1 MMSHCNRV
9 HAIEKIADYTE
20 ELVSEESLRQPDE
33 FGKYVFNEAAIKRY
47 LPKKI
52 AEKLLATIRDR
63 KPLDPTIADDVANAM
78 KEWAISLGATHFTH
92 WFQPLNGGTAEKH
105 DAFLDISES
114 GEALQT
120 FSGKNLI
127 KGEPD
132 ASSFPSGGLRC
143 TFEARGYTAWDP
155 TSPAFVKRH
164 RNGTTL
170 CIPTIFCSYTGE
182 VLDKKTPLLRSI
194 GVLEK
199 GVKRLMK
206 AFGLD
211 EEPVTVTLG
220 AEQEYFLI
228 DRNFYLH
235 RPDLVQTGR
244 TLFGSP
250 PPRHQQ
256 LEDHYFGSIRPGIL
270 AFMTDLDHELWRL
283 GIPAKT
289 RHNEVAPAQFEI
301 APIFE
306 ELNLAVDHNMLT
318 MDVLRRTALR
328 HGMVCLLHEKPFAGV
343 NGSGKHNNWALTYGG
358 RNLLEP
364 GEDPEQNAIF
374 LTVMTAIIRAVDL
387 HSDILR
393 ATTVGAGNK
402 HRLGANEAPP
412 AIISIFLGEQLTGI
426 LERIGEKEEGGGTT
440 SHSKEIIWIGG
451 ETLPPLSKDTTDRN
465 RTSPFAFTGNKFE
478 FRACGSSQ
486 SCAGFNMTLNTIIAE
501 SLDFIAEKLE
511 KLDSSDPARF
521 HSGLT
526 AILSEII
533 RDHKRIIFN
542 GNNYSP
548 EWIEEAK
555 RRGLPILQ
563 KSMDALRSLMKEEN
577 QELFER
583 YGVFTRTEL
592 SSRFEVFLEEYHYKI
607 RIEGG
612 IALEMA
618 RNMIL
623 PIIVREFDKAVGALN
638 AAKAGGI
645 TEGLAGM
652 ESIVSDYG
660 KLVDEL
666 TVACKNLEDA
676 LDGEHEGILE
686 KMADVRKIVDH
697 AEGIISDEAWPLP
710 KYREMLFI
718 YN

>member
-1 MMSHCNRV
+1 MGNCSRIS
-9 HAIEKIADYTE
+9 AIDKIASYTE
-20 ELVSEESLRQPDE
+20 ELPSDESLRQPDE
-33 FGKYVFNEAAIKRY
+33 FGKYVFNETAIKRY
-47 LPKKI
+47 LPHKV

-63 KPLDPTIADDVANAM
+63 RPLDPTIADDVANAM
-78 KEWAISLGATHFTH
+78 KEWAIGLGATHFTH
-92 WFQPLNGGTAEKH
+92 WFQPLTGGTAEKH
-105 DAFLDISES
+105 DAFLDVSGS
-114 GEALQT
+114 GEALQS

-132 ASSFPSGGLRC
+132 ASSFPSGGLRS

-164 RNGTTL
+164 ANGATL

-194 GVLEK
+194 QVLERS
-199 GVKRLMK
+199 VKRLMK
-206 AFGLD
+206 AFGSD
-211 EEPVTVTLG
+211 EKPVSVTLG
-220 AEQEYFLI
+220 PEQEYFLV

-235 RPDLVQTGR
+235 RPDLIQTGR

-256 LEDHYFGSIRPGIL
+256 LEDHYFGTIRPGIL
-270 AFMTDLDHELWRL
+270 AFMTDLDRELWRL

-289 RHNEVAPAQFEI
+289 RHNEVAPAQFEV

-318 MDVLRRTALR
+318 MDVLRRVAMR

-343 NGSGKHNNWALTYGG
+343 NGSGKHNNWSVAYGKQ
-358 RNLLEP
+358 NLLEP
-364 GEDPEQNAIF
+364 GEDPEQNVIF
-374 LTVMTAIIRAVDL
+374 LTFLSAIIRAVDL
-387 HSDILR
+387 HSDLLR
-393 ATTVGAGNK
+393 ASTVSAGNK

-412 AIISIFLGEQLTGI
+412 AIISVFLGEQLTEI
-426 LERIGEKEEGGGTT
+426 LEKIGKESPDKPKAGRSRET
-440 SHSKEIIWIGG
+440 ILLGG
-451 ETLPPLSKDTTDRN
+451 ETLPPLPKDMTDRN

-486 SCAGFNMTLNTIIAE
+486 SCAGFCMTMNTIAAE
-501 SLDFIAEKLE
+501 SIDYIAEKLE
-511 KLDSSDPARF
+511 KLDPADSEAF
-521 HSGLT
+521 HGTL
-526 AILSEII
+526 AKILSEII
-533 RDHKRIIFN
+533 EGHKRVIFN

-548 EWIEEAK
+548 EWVEEAK
-555 RRGLPILQ
+555 RRGLPVLQ
-563 KSMDALRSLMKEEN
+563 RSMQALRSLTKDEN
-577 QELFER
+577 IALFER
-583 YGVFTRTEL
+583 YGVFSRTEL
-592 SSRFEVFLEEYHYKI
+592 LSRFEVFLEEYHYKV

-623 PIIVREFDKAVGALN
+623 PVVIEQFDRATEAY
-638 AAKAGGI
+638 AKAQSA
-645 TEGLAGM
+645 GLADGLRGLRGVAA
-652 ESIVSDYG
+652 EYG

-666 TVACKNLEDA
+666 TDACDGMQKA
-676 LDGEHEGILE
+676 LSGEHEAILE
-686 KMADVRKIVDH
+686 AMRRLRSVVDR
-697 AEGIISDEAWPLP
+697 AEQVISDEEWPLP
-710 KYREMLFI
+710 KYREMLFV

>member
-1 MMSHCNRV
+1 MGHYSREKS
-9 HAIEKIADYTE
+9 IDKIASY
-20 ELVSEESLRQPDE
+20 SEALPSGESLRQPGE

-47 LPKKI
+47 LPHRA

-63 KPLDPTIADDVANAM
+63 QPLDPTIADDVANGM
-78 KEWAISLGATHFTH
+78 KEWAIGLGATHFTH

-105 DAFLDISES
+105 DAFLDVNGT

-164 RNGTTL
+164 ANGATL

-194 GVLEK
+194 SVLERS
-199 GVKRLMK
+199 VKRLMK
-206 AFGLD
+206 LFGLD
-211 EEPVTVTLG
+211 EQPVSVTLG
-220 AEQEYFLI
+220 PEQEYFLV
-228 DRNFYLH
+228 DREFYLH

-256 LEDHYFGSIRPGIL
+256 LEDHYFGTIRPGIL
-270 AFMTDLDHELWRL
+270 AFMTDLDRELWRL

-318 MDVLRRTALR
+318 MDVLQRVALR

-343 NGSGKHNNWALTYGG
+343 NGSGKHNNWSIAYGK

-364 GEDPEQNAIF
+364 GDEPRQNVIF
-374 LTVMTAIIRAVDL
+374 LTVLAAIIRAVDL
-387 HSDILR
+387 HADILR
-393 ATTVGAGNK
+393 ASTVSAGNK

-412 AIISIFLGEQLTGI
+412 AIISVFLGEQLTEI
-426 LERIGEKEEGGGTT
+426 LEKIGKEPADAPTDAHAQEMILLGG
-440 SHSKEIIWIGG
+440 K
-451 ETLPPLSKDTTDRN
+451 TLPPLPKDATDRN

-486 SCAGFNMTLNTIIAE
+486 SCAGFNMTMNTIAAE
-501 SLDFIAEKLE
+501 SIDYIAEKLE
-511 KLDSSDPARF
+511 RLAAADSAAF
-521 HSGLT
+521 HEGL
-526 AILSEII
+526 AKILAEIVET
-533 RDHKRIIFN
+533 HKRVIFN
-542 GNNYSP
+542 GNNYAP
-548 EWIEEAK
+548 EWVDEAR
-555 RRGLPILQ
+555 RRGLPVLQ
-563 KSMDALRSLMKEEN
+563 KSMQALRALVTDESL
-577 QELFER
+577 ELFER
-583 YGVFTRTEL
+583 YGVFTRAEL
-592 SSRFEVFLEEYHYKI
+592 LSRFEVFLEEYHRKVK
-607 RIEGG
+607 IEGG
-612 IALEMA
+612 IALEIA
-618 RNMIL
+618 QNMIL
-623 PIIVREFDKAVGALN
+623 PVVTEEYAKAVGAYR
-638 AAKAGGI
+638 AANEAGL
-645 TEGLAGM
+645 TEGTEGTRQLAA
-652 ESIVSDYG
+652 DYG
-660 KLVDEL
+660 TLVDEL
-666 TVACKNLEDA
+666 NQKCREMKSALNGVHEEIIDA
-676 LDGEHEGILE
+676 
-686 KMADVRKIVDH
+686 MARLREVVDR
-697 AEGIISDEAWPLP
+697 AEQVVNDELWPLP
-710 KYREMLFI
+710 KYREMLFL